1 MSTRPL
7 ARTRIATVLLTAV
20 LAACG
25 STDDPV
31 EPDVTGDS
39 DDAAD
44 AGPTAPDETAPDEA
58 APGSGSG
65 SDGTADLGQYDA
77 DPLQVLLAVVVLTTG
92 DVDAAVAEGLVT
104 PAELDLA
111 EAAVAAREVS
121 VWLARADLLLHED
134 DDAAAPAEAGPSR

>member
-31 EPDVTGDS
+31 EPDVTGDA

-44 AGPTAPDETAPDEA
+44 AGPTAPDEA
-58 APGSGSG
+58 APGPRSGA
-65 SDGTADLGQYDA
+65 DGTADLGQYDA
-77 DPLQVLLAVVVLTTG
+77 DPLQVLLAVVVLTAG

-111 EAAVAAREVS
+111 EAAVDAREVS

-134 DDAAAPAEAGPSR
+134 AG